1 MEFAI
6 GFLGALASL
15 LIFAAGAFCG
25 WQARKNTTA
34 VTAERLTEQQRQQQ
48 REEQEA
54 WRALHNYGV
63 DDAYDLHHVDDLVRG
78 G

>member
-1 MEFAI
+1 MEFVI
-6 GFLGALASL
+6 GFLGALAFL
-15 LIFAAGAFCG
+15 LVFAAGALCG
-25 WQARKNTTA
+25 WQTRKHMTA
-34 VTAERLTEQQRQQQ
+34 VTAEQLTEQQRQQQ

-63 DDAYDLHHVDDLVRG
+63 EDAYDLHHNDDLVRG